1 MAEELT
7 PEDVPKRRRTDRDG
21 VEGRLDVLEARVGA
35 IEQANVREDRM
46 FRAVVATVDGLATMI
61 TLAKSTSAETRE
73 LLTALVQSDQART
86 AREEA
91 TSQTLQTQ
99 QDAVR
104 AELQAQQSRREAR
117 DERLVYWFKWLL
129 TGLGAIAT
137 MMAAVIIGSLPSA
150 LHVWFYPLFAAVLIA
165 VAVLTSYTQ
174 LWRKRT

>member
-1 MAEELT
+1 
-7 PEDVPKRRRTDRDG
+7 
-21 VEGRLDVLEARVGA
+21 
-35 IEQANVREDRM
+35 M

-174 LWRKRT
+174 LWRKRS